1 MKQQHVT
8 TGTEQEPTSAKKW
21 ITAVRPFAYTASV
34 LPVMLGLALA
44 FYGGHQIIWLNLIL
58 TLLGVICL
66 HTATNLI
73 NDCYDYR
80 SGLDKMVTSVSGA
93 VVRGWLTEKQVL
105 IAAAVFMVLGCICGL
120 LLVWAA
126 GWPVLLLGVI
136 GVVIAL
142 GYTRNGV
149 CLKYAGLGDISV
161 FMALGI
167 LPVLGSY
174 WVQAQEFS
182 WTPFIWAPVISLF
195 TVAILHAN
203 NWRDIESDKDNSC
216 RTVAGMLGAAGSAKY
231 YRVLVFIPFI
241 LIAIYIGLSYVPAFS
256 YDAPLTTLVAFLS
269 LPLIAKLTKISP
281 ESDMGTF
288 VMLDGKT
295 AQAQLVFGVLL
306 VAGFFIAAFV

>member
-1 MKQQHVT
+1 MELQNRE
-8 TGTEQEPTSAKKW
+8 EQPSIAKKW

-44 FYGGHQIIWLNLIL
+44 FYGGHQISWANLVL
-58 TLLGVICL
+58 TLLGMIGF
-66 HTATNLI
+66 HSATNLI

-80 SGLDKMVTSVSGA
+80 RGLDNMVTPVSGA

-105 IAAAVFMVLGCICGL
+105 VAAAVFMVLGSVCGL
-120 LLVWAA
+120 FLVMAA

-149 CLKYAGLGDISV
+149 CLKYAGLGDLSV
-161 FMALGI
+161 FMALGV

-203 NWRDIESDKDNSC
+203 NWRDIESDKSNSC
-216 RTVAGMLGAAGSAKY
+216 RTVAGMLGSARSSKY
-231 YRVLVFIPFI
+231 YRVLVFAPFLFV
-241 LIAIYIGLSYVPAFS
+241 LIFVGLSYVPAFS
-256 YDAPLTTLVAFLS
+256 YDAPVTTLVAFLA
-269 LPLIAKLTKISP
+269 LPLILKLTKISP
-281 ESDMGTF
+281 ESDMGAF

-295 AQAQLVFGVLL
+295 AQAQLVFGLLL
-306 VAGFFIAAFV
+306 VAGFFIAAFI